1 MMITIIETLAS
12 VAMVFLACAT
22 IFGIWLTAK
31 GE

>member
-1 MMITIIETLAS
+1 MITTIEILAS
-12 VAMVFLACAT
+12 VAMVCMACAT